1 MYFNMIAGEEGTV
14 NAVFSVVLLKSA
26 IRICYNS
33 SSRYE
38 INQHTRDNTPIRHA
52 QEFSNTMRIEA
63 SIDAGFDNDRCRRRR
78 RREAP
83 SVIKR
88 NKNDRVSR
96 VGCDPTPTNCKGGV
110 EKQR

>member
-1 MYFNMIAGEEGTV
+1 MYFNTTAGEEGKE
-14 NAVFSVVLLKSA
+14 NAVFSVILLTSA
-26 IRICYNS
+26 IRICHNS

-63 SIDAGFDNDRCRRRR
+63 SIEAGIDNGRCRCR

-96 VGCDPTPTNCKGGV
+96 AGCDPTPTNCKVGV